1 MISSSVRLTQ
11 KEPPFPENKKSETV
25 FAVENDSFSTDKK
38 IRIAFQEFAPL
49 DNKIENQTP
58 IFLIHGSPGDSGNLE
73 DLGRELNKTGRRVI
87 IPDLPG
93 FGDSTRKIPDYSFR
107 AHAFYVK
114 ELAEALKI
122 EKFHALGFS
131 MGGGVVL
138 NLNEI
143 APEKLK
149 SISLIS
155 AIGVQEYELLG
166 DHRLNRI
173 LHGAQFTLFWSIEN
187 LFPHFGY
194 LDNSFLGLSYARNFY
209 DSDQRPLRSI
219 LEKTEQPVLIIH
231 GVNDSLVQIQA
242 AREHARIVPQSEFRE
257 FDDDHFMIF
266 ERPLKIAPL
275 ISDFLDRTEIGTA
288 QTRKNADAERLK
300 NAFAPFV
307 REVMM
312 ANGATVI
319 VFFLILALS
328 TFISEDLTLLSA
340 GALAGQGQISLSLAV
355 FACFVGIFV
364 GDMLLYL
371 AGRIFGRRAVHRR
384 PLSWFVSESAI
395 EHATNWLVKNGL
407 RTVFF
412 SRITPGLR
420 LPIYFSA
427 GVLKTDFLSF
437 VLFFAL
443 AAAVWTPLVV
453 VPTAWLSE
461 SATGIMNGEV
471 QTLSRE
477 FWLIIAAIV
486 ISGFVFL
493 NLLMRLA
500 TWRGQ
505 RLLVGT
511 FLRYK
516 NWEFWSLKTFY
527 LPIVIYILWLMLKY
541 KSVSVFADANPA
553 IEAGGFVGES
563 KKEIYDG
570 LRRSKAAAQHLLKY
584 KFIAVNL
591 DSTEK
596 IKLASEFIDE
606 NNLTFPI
613 ALKPNAGERGAG
625 VFLVKT
631 EEELNRRLNESKT
644 DLILQEL
651 ADGEE
656 FGVFYYRFPNE
667 EKGKIFAITEKRFP
681 FVIGDGAVT
690 LETLILRDKRAVALA
705 DAYFERNAEQLDFIP
720 SKGEKVQLIDIGTH
734 SKGAVFLDGGW
745 ALTETLENEIDLIC
759 RNYEGFYFGRFDL
772 RSPSPEAF
780 QNGEFKIIELNG
792 VTSEATSIYDPKN
805 SLFNA
810 YKILFRQWHIAFEI
824 GAQNRARGAR
834 KTSAFQLAK
843 LIYESKFGIVHQKLK
858 VPNLPQDV
866 SDSSRV

>member
-1 MISSSVRLTQ
+1 MISTAVRLNQ

-25 FAVENDSFSTDKK
+25 FAVENDSFLTDKK
-38 IRIAFQEFAPL
+38 IRIAFQEFASF
-49 DNKIENQTP
+49 DVNNKNQTP
-58 IFLIHGSPGDSGNLE
+58 IFLIHGSPGDSGSLE

-93 FGDSTRKIPDYSFR
+93 FGDSTRKIPDYGFR

-114 ELAEALKI
+114 ELAEKLKI

-138 NLNEI
+138 NLNDIE
-143 APEKLK
+143 PEKLE

-173 LHGAQFTLFWSIEN
+173 LHGAQFTLFWTIEN

-194 LDNSFLGLSYARNFY
+194 FDDSFLSLSYARNFY

-231 GVNDSLVQIQA
+231 GVNDSLVPIQA

-266 ERPLKIAPL
+266 ERPLKIAPS
-275 ISDFLDRTEIGTA
+275 ISEFLDHAEKGTA
-288 QTRKNADAERLK
+288 KNRKNADAERLK

-307 REVMM
+307 REMVM

-319 VFFLILALS
+319 IFFLIIALA

-340 GALAGQGQISLSLAV
+340 GALAGQGQISLGLAV

-364 GDMLLYL
+364 GDMMLYL
-371 AGRIFGRRAVHRR
+371 AGRIFGRRAVRRR

-395 EHATNWLVKNGL
+395 ERATKWLAKNGM

-412 SRITPGLR
+412 SRVTPGLR

-437 VLFFAL
+437 ALFFAL

-453 VPTAWLSE
+453 VPIAWLSE
-461 SATGIMNGEV
+461 SASGIMNGEV
-471 QTLSRE
+471 QTLSGE

-486 ISGFVFL
+486 ITSFVFL

-500 TWRGQ
+500 TWRG
-505 RLLVGT
+505 RRRLVGT
-511 FLRYK
+511 FLRYR

-527 LPIVIYILWLMLKY
+527 LPIVIYICWLMLKF

-563 KKEIYDG
+563 KKEIYEG
-570 LRRSKAAAQHLLKY
+570 LSRSKAAAEHLLKY

-596 IKLASEFIDE
+596 IRLASEFIAE
-606 NNLTFPI
+606 NSLTFPV

-656 FGVFYYRFPNE
+656 FGVFYYRFPTEQN
-667 EKGKIFAITEKRFP
+667 GKIFAITEKRFP
-681 FVIGDGAVT
+681 FVIGDGAAT

-705 DAYFERNAEQLDFIP
+705 DAYFERNAERLDYIP

-734 SKGAVFLDGGW
+734 SKGAIFLDGGW
-745 ALTETLENEIDLIC
+745 VLTESLENEIDRIC
-759 RNYEGFYFGRFDL
+759 QGYEGFYFGRFDL
-772 RSPSPEAF
+772 RSPSSEAF
-780 QNGEFKIIELNG
+780 QNGKFKIIELNG

-805 SLFNA
+805 SLFDA
-810 YKILFRQWHIAFEI
+810 YKILFRQWRIAFEI
-824 GAQNRARGAR
+824 GAQNRALGAR
-834 KTSAFQLAK
+834 KTSAVQLAK
-843 LIYESKFGIVHQKLK
+843 LIYESKFGIVRQKLK
-858 VPNLPQDV
+858 VPNSPQDV